1 MEVSNDDWV
10 KLDGWWESH
19 VDTDQWIL
27 TETDSHVL
35 DTRWLNG
42 QWTSIDTWWGSYVAI
57 DQSVLVDDT
66 ASTLDDTALE
76 GGWPD
81 LDSWWQSYSE
91 ARQEDVEELLAA
103 LEMADRTWASG
114 PSLFDIDPLSADWQT
129 AKGATG
135 PIRLGREE
143 DWSYGLADL
152 FRSGSGV
159 LLDELFD
166 IVHEGTPDSVE
177 TEAHLP
183 GGSEITRY
191 EDILIKYP
199 GGGVSI
205 EVKIGDTNLEK
216 TVETAAL
223 VERHHSG
230 DWTHVLLLPA
240 YQHPQ
245 LRDTFGDALIES
257 ETGPSIITAT
267 PFDNREVEVE
277 IRHWQ
282 AISAALRAIL
292 QRSGDLPPHWAASAY
307 VVCTL
312 IEQRIL
318 GFAPKPM
325 VDRLVATDDIVHD
338 NRSLAVSIGDI
349 ENDISYLQATTT
361 ETRHE

>member
-1 MEVSNDDWV
+1 MDRCWIDGQWASIDDWWTTYV
-10 KLDGWWESH
+10 S
-19 VDTDQWIL
+19 TDR
-27 TETDSHVL
+27 S
-35 DTRWLNG
+35 
-42 QWTSIDTWWGSYVAI
+42 A
-57 DQSVLVDDT
+57 LVDDT
-66 ASTLDDTALE
+66 AITLDDKSLE
-76 GGWPD
+76 DGWADIDD
-81 LDSWWQSYSE
+81 LWWTYSE

-103 LEMADRTWASG
+103 LDRADEMWAAGQSR
-114 PSLFDIDPLSADWQT
+114 FDTDPLSADWQT
-129 AKGATG
+129 AKGSTG

-159 LLDELFD
+159 LIDELFD
-166 IVHEGTPDSVE
+166 SAPDGPPDSVE

-183 GGSEITRY
+183 GGSETTRF
-191 EDILIKYP
+191 EDIIIDYT
-199 GGGVSI
+199 GGGISI
-205 EVKIGDTNLEK
+205 EVKIGDTNLHK

-245 LRDTFGDALIES
+245 LRDTFDEALTEPA
-257 ETGPSIITAT
+257 EGPPIITAT
-267 PFDNREVEVE
+267 PFGNREIEVQIRNWQE
-277 IRHWQ
+277 I
-282 AISAALRAIL
+282 STALRAIL
-292 QRSGDLPPHWAASAY
+292 QRNDELTSHWAASAY

-338 NRSLAVSIGDI
+338 AAALAVSIGDI
-349 ENDISYLQATTT
+349 ESEISYLQSTT
-361 ETRHE
+361 EDTQHG